1 MIFSQR
7 HRNSQLTAR
16 LTFGIDCMT
25 MTRQRKMVSIRPSPQ
40 DDKILTALAAKLGVN
55 ASAVIRLGLR
65 LLAEKEGVKA

>member
-1 MIFSQR
+1 
-7 HRNSQLTAR
+7 
-16 LTFGIDCMT
+16 
-25 MTRQRKMVSIRPSPQ
+25 MVSIRPSPQ